1 MHEHQHERIN
11 LANASGQGHIGPAQA
26 SSLNSQTH
34 TENLRMGN
42 AAAAS
47 LTSGPHRASYAHRA
61 PVSSHGPAH
70 GS

>member
-26 SSLNSQTH
+26 LNSQPH

-47 LTSGPHRASYAHRA
+47 LTSGPHRGSYAHRA
-61 PVSSHGPAH
+61 PVSSHGPSH